1 MKLKQI
7 LPYKL
12 RRMIPMICMAG
23 ATLLTSCEKPIPEV
37 PDKPDPEVPEV
48 PDNPDTEPYVPTKI
62 EILSFDLSN
71 MNDVKTENISKIAA
85 DSTVKTIYLN
95 SMYPNHYL
103 IYTSEELTGLKP
115 ILQEMVDA
123 GKPKTVGYGC
133 FNFQPGYISP
143 EDSLWMVEQGWTV
156 NQPQANIPGNDVI
169 LNCGRSR
176 HSQIQPD
183 SIKYHAQNPDIQNI
197 FLNLIY
203 SREYLSWT
211 DAEKITE
218 ERNFLETSIK
228 AGNGKAKGYGNFQ
241 FQPGLIKP
249 ADSTWFVENGWTVNK
264 QLQDIQNVKQR

>member
-23 ATLLTSCEKPIPEV
+23 ATILTSCEKPIPEV

-62 EILSFDLSN
+62 EILSFNFSN
-71 MNDVKTENISKIAA
+71 MNEVETENISKIAA

-95 SMYPNHYL
+95 SMTPDYYL
-103 IYTSEELTGLKP
+103 VYTTDDLTKVRP

-123 GKPKTVGYGC
+123 GKPKTVGYGG
-133 FNFQPGYISP
+133 FNFQPGGIPP

-156 NQPQANIPGNDVI
+156 NQPQVKIPGNDVI

-176 HSQIQPD
+176 HLEIQPD

-211 DAEKITE
+211 DAERITE

-264 QLQDIQNVKQR
+264 QLQVIQNVKQR